1 MVDVKDAGWKKELKD
16 LMKAIAA
23 ASLFGIPLLYTMEMW
38 ELGVTVSS
46 QKLAVLI
53 GVAILVNFLASLAW
67 GVREDC
73 TPFGAFADAVTSIG
87 IGFVFSTAILALI
100 GRLDLGRELDG
111 SLAKITLMTIVVS
124 IGITFAT
131 SRFRDDANGEGDD
144 EEKER
149 KGKSE
154 DELHKLQLQ
163 DDLADLG
170 GSVAGALI
178 FAFNVAPTE
187 EITLIA
193 STLGSLQLVTLLA
206 AELLLG
212 YVILF
217 ASGLWKRTVYV
228 EDTIFQKPWAE
239 TVMSTAIG
247 LVVAGALLA
256 FFGYQEAGAS
266 TSGFV
271 ATLVTLGLPAT
282 IGAAAGRLV
291 V

>member
-1 MVDVKDAGWKKELKD
+1 MTEAKDAGWKKELKD
-16 LMKAIAA
+16 LMRAIAA

-38 ELGVTVSS
+38 ELGVTISS
-46 QKLAVLI
+46 LKLAVLI
-53 GVAILVNFLASLAW
+53 VAAVLVNFLASLAW

-87 IGFVFSTAILALI
+87 IGFVYSTTILALI
-100 GRLDLGRELDG
+100 GRLDIGRELDG
-111 SLAKITLMTIVVS
+111 SLAKIGLMTVVVS

-131 SRFRDDANGEGDD
+131 SRFRDNEDEEGSQ
-144 EEKER
+144 EKER
-149 KGKSE
+149 EGKSE
-154 DELHKLQLQ
+154 EDLRKLQLE
-163 DDLADLG
+163 DDLRDLG
-170 GSVAGALI
+170 GSIAGAI
-178 FAFNVAPTE
+178 VFAFNVAPTE

-193 STLGSLQLVTLLA
+193 STLGSLQLATLLA

-217 ASGLWKRTVYV
+217 ASGLWNRTVFV
-228 EDTIFQKPWAE
+228 EDSVFQKPWAE

-247 LVVAGALLA
+247 LVVSGALLA
-256 FFGYQEAGAS
+256 FFGYQEADAS
-266 TSGFV
+266 ATNFV